1 MKKRQCGIMLATR
14 QKSHTFFT
22 HFGWSQLAT
31 RLSPEFRSTCILVL
45 GQKTTTKIFL
55 FFQPQFYHTFSGSFL
70 EHPFFRNC
78 CLFCLNTIRAG
89 YLACEQ
95 DFSLLNFL
103 EFDIRIRIR
112 SPSSLSTIQYYWW
125 IAMSA
130 LRLRTAMCVPMY
142 LFEHHLACDLV
153 ESFFKIF
160 F

>member
-1 MKKRQCGIMLATR
+1 MKKRQCGIMLATQ

-78 CLFCLNTIRAG
+78 CLFCLNTIKDDAKDLMSKL
-89 YLACEQ
+89 YANLEI
-95 DFSLLNFL
+95 FSLNQPKIDQNLWM
-103 EFDIRIRIR
+103 
-112 SPSSLSTIQYYWW
+112 IQ
-125 IAMSA
+125 
-130 LRLRTAMCVPMY
+130 
-142 LFEHHLACDLV
+142 
-153 ESFFKIF
+153 KIF
-160 F
+160 EKNFFGLNASKWFNSKSYHVKIEI